1 MFISTVIESQYA
13 IYLSIHTLNKKK
25 KIKRIRLRAIC
36 VGIEEGKLMG
46 DVLALKRLNIHLW
59 IQNIE
64 PAKS

>member
-13 IYLSIHTLNKKK
+13 IYLSIHTLNKKE
-25 KIKRIRLRAIC
+25 IKWIRLRAIC

-46 DVLALKRLNIHLW
+46 DILALKRLNIHLW

>member
-13 IYLSIHTLNKKK
+13 IYLSIHTLNKK

-46 DVLALKRLNIHLW
+46 DVLALKRLNIRLW